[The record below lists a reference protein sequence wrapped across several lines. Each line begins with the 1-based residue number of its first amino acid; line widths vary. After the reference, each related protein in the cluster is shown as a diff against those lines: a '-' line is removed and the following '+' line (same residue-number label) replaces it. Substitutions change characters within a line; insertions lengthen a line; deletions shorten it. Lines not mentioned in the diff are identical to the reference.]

1 MTDEQRF
8 VNVGHLS
15 TWLAAYASPPLYAM
29 AEVMEHED
37 LTVELNA
44 TLQANRKAK
53 AWQYHIER
61 LIDCGLLQGVTV
73 VVNDVKDC
81 YGKGKTECIELS
93 EGKS

>member
-1 MTDEQRF
+1 MADEKRF
-8 VNVGHLS
+8 VSVEDLS
-15 TWLAAYASPPLYAM
+15 TWLAAYATPPLYAM

-44 TLQANRKAK
+44 TLQANRRAK

-73 VVNDVKDC
+73 VVNDARD
-81 YGKGKTECIELS
+81 YYKGEETCIELS
-93 EGKS
+93 SGNS